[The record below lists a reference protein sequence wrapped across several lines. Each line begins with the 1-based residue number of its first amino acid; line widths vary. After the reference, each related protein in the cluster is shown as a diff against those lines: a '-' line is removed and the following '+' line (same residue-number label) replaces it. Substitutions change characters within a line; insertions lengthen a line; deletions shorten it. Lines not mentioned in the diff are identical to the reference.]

1 LDAALSSKKAR
12 LKQFR
17 AVRIWLCWLALAGGA
32 QAQQYVFRVFRQPEG
47 LKNIA
52 VEALARDRAG
62 FLWAGTENGLFRLT
76 GSTFERFGMEQG
88 LENSDISDI
97 LPDQNG
103 TIWVSTREELYRWN
117 GQRFQRAGSRA
128 IPTTGPNRVAIEDG
142 EDLLVAN
149 EGRLYRLKHSASGE
163 MISYTPVFPEAM
175 LTLRPELGRVDRVM
189 VTVGKDGNRTVWM
202 GCGNKLIS
210 FSENPAGADGT
221 PETVTEWG
229 KEQGLAED
237 TWESVLLDHSG
248 TLWATG
254 RRHIAVLASGSAR
267 FEDRSSKDSTS
278 VLPFRQGSLIED
290 PQGRV
295 LVTDGDG
302 ISRWEGGRWKH
313 IGRDNGL
320 VRNSSIT
327 GMAFDASGDLWLGSL
342 GSGLYLWTGYA
353 NWEGWDDGQGLP
365 SASIWAISA
374 SVPER
379 INVGTVDGPGWID
392 PETGAAGKGFSG
404 DKWEYGSVGGL
415 NTASDGSL
423 WAGTFSG
430 NILHIDTKSGRVIK
444 SFSVPGSIMNSVQL
458 PNGAILYSA
467 THGIWEIEKGSA
479 PTQVAGAKQLV
490 GDARVY
496 GGCVAPDGGAWFLTN
511 NRLLHLSA
519 ENWTEPKIDGLP
531 SLQASLIAL
540 RCAAD
545 GAIWVTGP
553 QAGIWRLTPEAEHLR
568 AWPLKTPEEFKSL
581 IPVSIFL
588 DKRGWLWLGTDQGL
602 LVWNGREWR
611 HLTQE
616 SGLVWNDVN
625 QASMVEAADG
635 SLWIGTSGGVAHL
648 LHPERVFD
656 PIQLSA
662 SLTELRHGAENYLG
676 RQSITIPWGGA
687 ALLFQISSPVMR
699 NRSELLLKFRMLG
712 RQADWIPTEDG
723 IVAFTRL
730 DPGSY
735 TFQAMACNPG
745 INVCSNQVSVAVTV
759 LPPWWQTNWF
769 RGLCAFAFL
778 LLLAAADRLRARH
791 LSQRSKQL
799 ETLVRIRTAELEA
812 SREQLRIQ
820 ASHDT
825 LTGMLNHGAVL
836 RSLDAE
842 IQRSRREGGLL
853 VVAMADLDYFKR
865 INDTH
870 GHLAGDEALR
880 QFSTAARGSMRLYD
894 HVGRYG
900 GEEFLFLL
908 AEIPAGAIEQR
919 LATLHLAISNLTIR
933 TPLTEFGMTCS
944 IGATVFDPF
953 GTPSGADSLLAIA
966 DMALYDAKR
975 SGRNRVILRKTDERL
990 DETKNP
996 IVQSLQGR

>member
-1 LDAALSSKKAR
+1 M
-12 LKQFR
+12 KQLR
-17 AVRIWLCWLALAGGA
+17 AVRIWLCWLALAGSA

-52 VEALARDRAG
+52 VEALARDREG

-76 GSTFERFGMEQG
+76 GSTFERFGTEEG

-97 LPDQNG
+97 LPDLNG
-103 TIWVSTREELYRWN
+103 TIWVSTREELYRWD
-117 GQRFQRAGSRA
+117 GQRFLRAGSKA
-128 IPTTGPNRVAIEDG
+128 IPTAGPKRVAIEDG
-142 EDLLVAN
+142 EHLLIASK
-149 EGRLYRLKHSASGE
+149 GRLYRLKHSASGA
-163 MISYTPVFPEAM
+163 MISYTPVFPDAM
-175 LTLRPELGRVDRVM
+175 LTSQRELGDVERVM
-189 VTVGKDGNRTVWM
+189 VTVGKDGSRTVWM
-202 GCGNKLIS
+202 GCGNQLIS
-210 FSENPAGADGT
+210 FLENPTGVGGT

-237 TWESVLLDHSG
+237 TWESVLLDHAG

-254 RRHIAVLASGSAR
+254 SRHIAVLASGSAR
-267 FEDRSSKDSTS
+267 FEDRSSKDLTS
-278 VLPFRQGSLIED
+278 VLPFRPASLIED

-302 ISRWEGGRWKH
+302 ISRWEGDRWKH

-320 VRNSSIT
+320 VRNASIT

-374 SVPER
+374 SGSGR
-379 INVGTVDGPGWID
+379 INVGTINGPGWVD
-392 PETGAAGKGFSG
+392 PGTGAAGKGFSG
-404 DKWEYGSVGGL
+404 DKWGYGSLGGL
-415 NTASDGSL
+415 NAAPDGSL
-423 WAGTFSG
+423 WSGTVSG
-430 NILHIDTKSGRVIK
+430 NIVHIDAKSGSGSVTK
-444 SFSVPGSIMNSVQL
+444 SFSVPGSIMNSAQL
-458 PNGAILYSA
+458 PTGAILYST

-479 PTQVAGAKQLV
+479 PTQVAGAKTLI
-490 GDARVY
+490 GDARVND
-496 GGCVAPDGGAWFLTN
+496 GCVTPDGGAWFLTS
-511 NRLLHLSA
+511 NRLLHMSA
-519 ENWTEPKIDGLP
+519 ENWTEPEIDGLP
-531 SLQASLIAL
+531 SLQSPLIAL
-540 RCAAD
+540 HCAAD
-545 GAIWVTGP
+545 GTIWMAGP
-553 QAGIWRLTPEAEHLR
+553 QAGIWRLTPEGERLR

-588 DKRGWLWLGTDQGL
+588 DRRGWLWLGTDQGL
-602 LVWNGREWR
+602 LVWNGHEWR

-625 QASMVEAADG
+625 QASMIEGTDG
-635 SLWIGTSGGVAHL
+635 SLWIGTSGGLAHL

-656 PIQLSA
+656 PIQLSV
-662 SLTELRHGAENYLG
+662 SLTELRHGAEDYLG
-676 RQSITIPWGGA
+676 RQSVTIPWGGA
-687 ALLFQISSPVMR
+687 ALLFQFSSPVMR
-699 NRSELLLKFRMLG
+699 NRSELILKFRMVG
-712 RQADWIPTEDG
+712 RNPDWIETEDG
-723 IVAFTRL
+723 IVAFSRL

-735 TFQAMACNPG
+735 TFLAMACNPG

-759 LPPWWQTNWF
+759 LPPWWGTNWF
-769 RGLCAFAFL
+769 RGLCALAFL
-778 LLLAAADRLRARH
+778 IVLAAADRLRARH
-791 LSQRSKQL
+791 LRKRSNQL
-799 ETLVRIRTAELEA
+799 ETLVRIRTTELEA

-865 INDTH
+865 INDTY

-880 QFSTAARGSMRLYD
+880 QFSTAVRESMRLYD
-894 HVGRYG
+894 HAGRYG

-908 AEIPAGAIEQR
+908 ADIPAGAIEQR
-919 LATLHLAISNLTIR
+919 LATLHRAISNLTVH

-953 GTPSGADSLLAIA
+953 GAPAGADSLLATA

-975 SGRNRVILRKTDERL
+975 AGRNRVILRKTGEQL
-990 DETKNP
+990 DSSESQ
-996 IVQSLQGR
+996 IAQSLKRR